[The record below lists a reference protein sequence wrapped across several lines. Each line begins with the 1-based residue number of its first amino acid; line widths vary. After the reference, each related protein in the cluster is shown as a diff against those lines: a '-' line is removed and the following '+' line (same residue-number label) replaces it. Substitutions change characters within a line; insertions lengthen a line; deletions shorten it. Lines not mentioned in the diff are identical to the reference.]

1 MTPAQKK
8 KGWIKWPCLQIRIP
22 LEFQRLAS
30 QLAAWGEIACTYC
43 SYTERFL
50 GCWQIWNSTWIWQ
63 TEGIWRADMRQTP
76 MSGTHR
82 HHSSLSSFKFVPSGI
97 ILWCMHLFCV
107 EAPSST
113 LLDFQIPH
121 EIHSFSVQ
129 AYLYIGFKEYV
140 CSWKKKISA
149 AVLRWALLYSL
160 TEGREDL

>member
-1 MTPAQKK
+1 MALAKQSWPVLKLHSNNSNQSWNLSYSTMTPAQKK
-8 KGWIKWPCLQIRIP
+8 KGWIRWPRLQIRIP
-22 LEFQRLAS
+22 LEFQR

-63 TEGIWRADMRQTP
+63 IEGIWRADMRQTP
-76 MSGTHR
+76 MSGTHQ

-113 LLDFQIPH
+113 HSPWFPDPPWNSLLFCTG
-121 EIHSFSVQ
+121 
-129 AYLYIGFKEYV
+129 L
-140 CSWKKKISA
+140 
-149 AVLRWALLYSL
+149 SL
-160 TEGREDL
+160 HRF